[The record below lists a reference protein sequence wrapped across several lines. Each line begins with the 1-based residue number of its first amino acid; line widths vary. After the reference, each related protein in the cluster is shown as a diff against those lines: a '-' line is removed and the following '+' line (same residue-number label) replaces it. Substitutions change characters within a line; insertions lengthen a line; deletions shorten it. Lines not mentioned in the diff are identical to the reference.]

1 MKTKSGFVTIVGKPN
16 VGKSTLMNKLI
27 GEDLSIITNKPQTT
41 RKRIMGIFDEKD
53 FQIIFLDTPGI
64 HNAKTKLG
72 EYMTS
77 SAISTI
83 KAVDLVLFF
92 VNAYDDVKES
102 NLKIMDKLE
111 NIKTPVFLIIN
122 KLDTITDFQRLEA
135 AIKPYKDKCAFAG
148 VFAVSALTGQY
159 VDLLMKDIKN
169 MLPEGPKYYPDGAL
183 SDRPETFL
191 IQEFIREKILDNTR
205 EEVPHAVAV
214 YIERMQHKKE
224 LTRIDATIVVERD
237 SQKAIVI
244 GKNGARLKKI
254 GTDAR
259 LDIEE
264 LLGRSVYLD
273 LFCKVEPNWRNRDHY
288 LKTYGYKPEKK

>member
-1 MKTKSGFVTIVGKPN
+1 
-16 VGKSTLMNKLI
+16 
-27 GEDLSIITNKPQTT
+27 
-41 RKRIMGIFDEKD
+41 
-53 FQIIFLDTPGI
+53 
-64 HNAKTKLG
+64 
-72 EYMTS
+72 
-77 SAISTI
+77 
-83 KAVDLVLFF
+83 
-92 VNAYDDVKES
+92 
-102 NLKIMDKLE
+102 
-111 NIKTPVFLIIN
+111 
-122 KLDTITDFQRLEA
+122 
-135 AIKPYKDKCAFAG
+135 
-148 VFAVSALTGQY
+148 
-159 VDLLMKDIKN
+159 
-169 MLPEGPKYYPDGAL
+169 
-183 SDRPETFL
+183 PETFL